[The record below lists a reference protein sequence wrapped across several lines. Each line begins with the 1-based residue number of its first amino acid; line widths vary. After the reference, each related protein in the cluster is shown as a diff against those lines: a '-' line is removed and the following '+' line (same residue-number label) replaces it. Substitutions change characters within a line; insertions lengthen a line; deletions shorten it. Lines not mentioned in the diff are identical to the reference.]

1 MSLQI
6 LCIHL
11 KRFRHEMYFSSKIN
25 HLVSFPLIGLD
36 MKPFLVR
43 GTWHWCIR
51 WMLQVACTV
60 AQSIF
65 SKLNNMCCNHNC
77 RRVQNF
83 NGLLI
88 LYIVLL
94 NSAEP
99 RLDRAHRCTTYDL
112 VAVITHHG
120 SVGGIVSVINEFVGF
135 FVLFVCLFVCLTIRC
150 KNANTRKTVQ

>member
-1 MSLQI
+1 
-6 LCIHL
+6 
-11 KRFRHEMYFSSKIN
+11 
-25 HLVSFPLIGLD
+25 
-36 MKPFLVR
+36 
-43 GTWHWCIR
+43 
-51 WMLQVACTV
+51 MLQVACTV

-65 SKLNNMCCNHNC
+65 SKLNSMSCNHNC

-120 SVGGIVSVINEFVGF
+120 SVGGIVSVINEFVVF
-135 FVLFVCLFVCLTIRC
+135 FVLFVCLFVLQYDVKMQTPEKLFNNVLTTTKCVCVGGGGLFSLMFQTEPTILC
-150 KNANTRKTVQ
+150 KMVETLI